1 MSSGLR
7 LVSLNLWGTS
17 APLGRRLGLA
27 IRQLRGLAPDVIG
40 LQEVQPVGAKHFAEI
55 QAQLDAELGSTPRRE
70 VTGGMT
76 TAHVIGEALGMS
88 VHYEVAVRWEAEA
101 WPGAEAGEQ
110 GLAIVSRY
118 PVLETRV
125 LQLPDVRPAD
135 ARILLS
141 AKVETPHGPI
151 WVHTTHLHYRLDD
164 GLARERQVL
173 AIDEA
178 IRGMGRGLPDA
189 PQLLCGDFNA
199 EPDSDEMRFL
209 RGLTTLG
216 ERRTHFQDAWLRCH
230 REAVRGDGPGQGITW
245 SSENEHTRPLRS
257 LDIDR
262 RIDYI
267 LVTSRKRDGRG
278 SVRDCQVVLR
288 EREGI
293 GRDSVC
299 ASDHYGLFAEVQIAP
314 NPMP

>member
-1 MSSGLR
+1 MSGLR
-7 LVSLNLWGTS
+7 LVTLNLWGTS
-17 APLGRRLGLA
+17 APLGRRLALA
-27 IRQLRGLAPDVIG
+27 IRQLRGLSPDVIG
-40 LQEVQPVGAKHFAEI
+40 LQEVRLIEEQHVAEIREATGQPVHA
-55 QAQLDAELGSTPRRE
+55 
-70 VTGGMT
+70 GMT
-76 TAHVIGEALGMS
+76 TAHFLGAALGMHA
-88 VHYEVAVRWEAEA
+88 HYEVSVRWEAGE
-101 WPGAEAGEQ
+101 WPGVEAGQE
-110 GLAIVSRY
+110 GLAILSRT
-118 PVLETRV
+118 PMLETRV

-141 AKVETPHGPI
+141 ASVDTASGPI

-178 IRGMGRGLPDA
+178 IRGMGRGLTDA

-230 REAVRGDGPGQGITW
+230 REPVRGDGPEQGITW

-278 SVRDCQVVLR
+278 TVRDCHVVLR
-288 EREGI
+288 EREGE
-293 GRDSVC
+293 GKDSVC
-299 ASDHYGLFAEVQIAP
+299 ASDHFGLFAEVQIAA
-314 NPMP
+314 NPAP